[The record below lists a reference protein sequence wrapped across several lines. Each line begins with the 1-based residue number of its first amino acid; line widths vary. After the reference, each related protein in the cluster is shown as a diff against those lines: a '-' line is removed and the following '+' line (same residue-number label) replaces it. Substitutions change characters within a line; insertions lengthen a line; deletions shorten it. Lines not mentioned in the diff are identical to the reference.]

1 VTGSLYIGSKIVS
14 AALAGSR
21 RAALAHPPADRIVP
35 LMPPTLIPPSMRL
48 PRPGAALAYDSVG
61 SGDRAPIL
69 HAHGMLLSRAAEARL
84 DLVDW
89 SPIAAA
95 GRRHVRYDAR
105 AHGDSSGRPH
115 PDDYL
120 WPALAQDLLALAEA
134 ISPDR
139 PVDGIG
145 ASLGTATLIW
155 AALQAPARLRR
166 LVLTIPPTAWQ
177 TRVAQG
183 AVYRAAADLIEREGA
198 GAWLAGLQKLATPPI
213 FGDLPSYSFTPDVA
227 EPLLPS
233 VLRGAARSDLPSP
246 EELRALRQPTLIL
259 AWDTDPS
266 HPVSTAETLAALLP
280 HAELQVAR
288 TSAEVRGWGARAAA
302 FLGR

>member
-1 VTGSLYIGSKIVS
+1 
-14 AALAGSR
+14 
-21 RAALAHPPADRIVP
+21 
-35 LMPPTLIPPSMRL
+35 MRL
-48 PRPGAALAYDSVG
+48 PRPGAELAYESAG
-61 SGDRAPIL
+61 SGDGAPIL
-69 HAHGMLLSRAAEARL
+69 HAHGLLLSRAAEARL

-105 AHGDSSGRPH
+105 AHGDSSGRPQ
-115 PDDYL
+115 PDDHL
-120 WPALAQDLLALAEA
+120 WPALAQDLLALAEV
-134 ISPDR
+134 ISPDH

-145 ASLGTATLIW
+145 VS
-155 AALQAPARLRR
+155 
-166 LVLTIPPTAWQ
+166 
-177 TRVAQG
+177 
-183 AVYRAAADLIEREGA
+183 
-198 GAWLAGLQKLATPPI
+198 
-213 FGDLPSYSFTPDVA
+213 
-227 EPLLPS
+227 
-233 VLRGAARSDLPSP
+233 
-246 EELRALRQPTLIL
+246 LIL